1 MCGRCIGS
9 FSIHAYAR
17 AALLPPYHAWLNG
30 AHAKRNDRFLAQVY
44 LMPRVE
50 EGGAPYLA
58 CVAPHATASAADDMV
73 YNLASACKR
82 PGRASYLG
90 NSKVDFCRS
99 FIFPRRT
106 AKLKGPVLFFSLLG
120 VVFFLTLQCIFNAYT
135 MHQKTFFLH
144 NLACGERCIFN
155 WPIALLLLHL
165 GDCAFGCIFV

>member
-99 FIFPRRT
+99 FIFPPRT
-106 AKLKGPVLFFSLLG
+106 AKLYIRD
-120 VVFFLTLQCIFNAYT
+120 VV
-135 MHQKTFFLH
+135 
-144 NLACGERCIFN
+144 G
-155 WPIALLLLHL
+155 LLLLSL
-165 GDCAFGCIFV
+165 GRVAGPEELRATKLVEVALCRLSFASLC